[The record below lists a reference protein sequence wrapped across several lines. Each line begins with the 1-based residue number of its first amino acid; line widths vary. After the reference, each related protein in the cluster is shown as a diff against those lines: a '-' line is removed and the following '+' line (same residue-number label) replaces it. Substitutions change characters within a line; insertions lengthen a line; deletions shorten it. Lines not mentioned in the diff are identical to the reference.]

1 MSQSRRSPVP
11 FFFPCPNKLQRLGV
25 THRLDEVFNAAPVV
39 RSVLNQQSQLFR
51 SFVGS
56 AEADR
61 NAEAIQERGVEDLWT
76 PESHYRWLRSRYNG
90 SLSINAHGVRPSR
103 FFSQES
109 GLQEEEQLQ
118 AERERIDARGMA
130 LQERANAVRREQR
143 TLEAEAAQCERQR
156 DEIVNEYHGQKKQR
170 TDLQNRIVQ
179 KRELVAQSRQSEDME
194 EVERRARAD
203 IALSMERQLSN
214 AKKTHKHLLSLWQE
228 KRRLSSLQL
237 AVDELSFLVR
247 EREGEFKDLD
257 EQLLKLQQEVMR
269 EEDRVAAAKQEA
281 AAALEVARGV
291 VDLRRDEEAKRLFET
306 LPDSLEELQEE
317 VEERIG
323 QANRI
328 VCPNPHV
335 LQQFQERQ
343 EQIRT
348 MQGKVESERQQLE
361 ELRAEVERVQGL
373 WLPRL
378 RSLIVRI
385 NEAFSRNFQEMAVAG
400 EVALDER
407 GADFRSYGIRIRVKF
422 RESAEL
428 QDLSAHHQSGGER
441 SVSTILY
448 LVSLQDL
455 TRCPFR
461 VVDEINQGMDPTNER
476 NMFQQLVR
484 AATHDHTPQCFLL
497 TPKLLP
503 DLDYGE
509 SCTVHCVMNGVHAA
523 SLASTAGFKE
533 GQALW
538 DSLQQSAST
547 A

>member
-1 MSQSRRSPVP
+1 MHHAISPRH
-11 FFFPCPNKLQRLGV
+11 Q
-25 THRLDEVFNAAPVV
+25 
-39 RSVLNQQSQLFR
+39 
-51 SFVGS
+51 
-56 AEADR
+56 
-61 NAEAIQERGVEDLWT
+61 
-76 PESHYRWLRSRYNG
+76 
-90 SLSINAHGVRPSR
+90 
-103 FFSQES
+103 
-109 GLQEEEQLQ
+109 
-118 AERERIDARGMA
+118 
-130 LQERANAVRREQR
+130 
-143 TLEAEAAQCERQR
+143 
-156 DEIVNEYHGQKKQR
+156 
-170 TDLQNRIVQ
+170 
-179 KRELVAQSRQSEDME
+179 
-194 EVERRARAD
+194 
-203 IALSMERQLSN
+203 
-214 AKKTHKHLLSLWQE
+214 
-228 KRRLSSLQL
+228 
-237 AVDELSFLVR
+237 VR

-257 EQLLKLQQEVMR
+257 EQLLKLQQDVMR
-269 EEDRVAAAKQEA
+269 AKQEA
-281 AAALEVARGV
+281 AAALETARGV

-343 EQIRT
+343 EQIRS

-378 RSLIVRI
+378 RSLIIRI

-400 EVALDER
+400 EVGLDER

-484 AATHDHTPQCFLL
+484 AATHHHTPQCFLL

-509 SCTVHCVMNGVHAA
+509 SCTVHCVMSGVHAT
-523 SLASTAGFKE
+523 SLASTAGE
-533 GQALW
+533 CHE
-538 DSLQQSAST
+538 D
-547 A
+547 